1 MTLIIDLLAG
11 GWPMTQQAITEA
23 VGRRPAVVREELYR
37 LVITGRLVRIC
48 GTGSMPALYT
58 LPNSTPPNNYNRST
72 PHEALQH

>member
-1 MTLIIDLLAG
+1 MPLILDVLQS

-23 VGRRPAVVREELYR
+23 VGRKPGVVREELYR

-48 GTGSMPALYT
+48 GAGSMPALYA
-58 LPNSTPPNNYNRST
+58 LPTPPNNYNRST